1 MRAIF
6 GALGL
11 LIVVAIVG
19 LLAKKQLT
27 SAVAPPA
34 ISAPAAAGETASPAP
49 AAPAAPKAQVQ
60 QFKQNIDAAAA
71 QTRPLPDE
79 AK

>member
-11 LIVVAIVG
+11 LIVVAIIG
-19 LLAKKQLT
+19 SLAKKQLT
-27 SAVAPPA
+27 AGVAPPA
-34 ISAPAAAGETASPAP
+34 PAVEGIAASPAP
-49 AAPAAPKAQVQ
+49 ATPKAQVE